1 MTGTGRAARVPAA
14 HLDCTAGVAGD
25 MLLGALVDAGAG
37 ADTVVDAVRSL
48 KVPGLDVSVGR
59 ARRGGF
65 ACARVTVTRPAS
77 PDRARHL
84 ADVLELLAGAD
95 GVTPAAARAARRVF
109 ELLAAAEARAH
120 GTTPDRVHFHEVG
133 AYDAL
138 ADVVGCATALDELG
152 LLTEHAVVTCSPLA
166 AGSGEVRCAH
176 GPMPVPVPAVL
187 HIAAHA
193 RLELARGDLPG
204 ERTTPTG
211 AALVAAVAAPGP
223 MPPMTVRAVGTG
235 GGHRDTPD
243 RPNITRIV
251 LGEATAVSPG
261 PAEGDA
267 VVLETT
273 VDDLDPRFW
282 PSVLDAL
289 REAGAWD
296 CWTTGVTGRHGRPG
310 RLVTALCS
318 PQVRQAVADALLLHT
333 TTLGVRWT
341 TCRRTTLPRRSTIV
355 SIGPAERPERV
366 LVKTAERP
374 DGTVTAQPELS
385 DAERAAKSLGWPL
398 RTVCE
403 AVLDRWHREHR
414 TADVPGPDTP
424 DA

>member
-1 MTGTGRAARVPAA
+1 M
-14 HLDCTAGVAGD
+14 
-25 MLLGALVDAGAG
+25 
-37 ADTVVDAVRSL
+37 S
-48 KVPGLDVSVGR
+48 
-59 ARRGGF
+59 
-65 ACARVTVTRPAS
+65 
-77 PDRARHL
+77 
-84 ADVLELLAGAD
+84 
-95 GVTPAAARAARRVF
+95 
-109 ELLAAAEARAH
+109 
-120 GTTPDRVHFHEVG
+120 
-133 AYDAL
+133 
-138 ADVVGCATALDELG
+138 
-152 LLTEHAVVTCSPLA
+152 
-166 AGSGEVRCAH
+166 
-176 GPMPVPVPAVL
+176 VPVPAVL

-223 MPPMTVRAVGTG
+223 MPSMTVHAVGTG
-235 GGHRDTPD
+235 GGSRDTPD

-251 LGEATAVSPG
+251 LGETTAVSPG
-261 PAEGDA
+261 SAEDDV

-273 VDDLDPRFW
+273 VDDLDPRLW

-296 CWTTGVTGRHGRPG
+296 CWTTGIVGRHGRPG

-318 PQVRQAVADALLLHT
+318 PQVRQAVSDTLLLHT

-341 TCRRTTLPRRSTIV
+341 TCRRTTLPRRSAVV

-366 LVKTAERP
+366 SVKTAERP

-385 DAERAAKSLGWPL
+385 DAERAAESLGWPL

-403 AVLDRWHREHR
+403 AVMDGWRREHR
-414 TADVPGPDTP
+414 TADVPDPRRRR
-424 DA
+424 

>member
-1 MTGTGRAARVPAA
+1 MNGTGPAPRGPAA

-37 ADTVVDAVRSL
+37 TGTVIDAVRSL

-84 ADVLELLAGAD
+84 TDVLELLAGAD
-95 GVTPAAARAARRVF
+95 GVAPAAVRTARRTF

-138 ADVVGCATALDELG
+138 ADVVGCAAALDDLG
-152 LLTEHAVVTCSPLA
+152 LLAEHASVTCSALA

-176 GPMPVPVPAVL
+176 GTMPVPVPAVL
-187 HIAAHA
+187 HIAAQA
-193 RLELARGDLPG
+193 GLELARGDLRG

-211 AALVAAVAAPGP
+211 AALVAAVAVPSP
-223 MPPMTVRAVGTG
+223 MPSMTVRAVGTG
-235 GGHRDTPD
+235 GGRRDTPD
-243 RPNITRIV
+243 RPNVTRVV
-251 LGEATAVSPG
+251 LGETTTASPG
-261 PAEGDA
+261 PAEGDV
-267 VVLETT
+267 VVLEST
-273 VDDLDPRFW
+273 VDDLDPRHW

-289 REAGAWD
+289 RAAGAWD
-296 CWTTGVTGRHGRPG
+296 CWTTGVVGRHGRPG
-310 RLVTALCS
+310 RVVTALCS
-318 PQVRQAVADALLLHT
+318 QEVRHAIADALLLHT

-341 TCRRTTLPRRSTIV
+341 TCRRTTLPRRSATV

-374 DGTVTAQPELS
+374 DGTVTAQPEQS
-385 DAERAAKSLGWPL
+385 DVERAATSLGWPL

-403 AVLDRWHREHR
+403 AVMDRWRRDHR
-414 TADVPGPDTP
+414 TADVPGPDAP
-424 DA
+424 HG